1 MGTIIKMMVLRST
14 VASRLAP
21 PLYLAHMHSL
31 KPMSLDMTL
40 VRFYLPPFA
49 ILSITLFPATFSATP
64 MPESYSIS
72 NPSLMK
78 AQKVQKL
85 DFQEFVLGTPLPPKG
100 DLGLY
105 GEPIGRTF
113 ALAKGRVHRLPLAPR
128 FSPPR

>member
-1 MGTIIKMMVLRST
+1 METIIDMMVLRST
-14 VASRLAP
+14 VASRLASTHTTP
-21 PLYLAHMHSL
+21 HTHPHL
-31 KPMSLDMTL
+31 PVSLDATL
-40 VRFYLPPFA
+40 LRFNLIPFA
-49 ILSITLFPATFSATP
+49 SYSIILLSTTFSLTP
-64 MPESYSIS
+64 MPDSYSIS

-85 DFQEFVLGTPLPPKG
+85 DFREFVLGTPLPPKG

-128 FSPPR
+128 FLPPR